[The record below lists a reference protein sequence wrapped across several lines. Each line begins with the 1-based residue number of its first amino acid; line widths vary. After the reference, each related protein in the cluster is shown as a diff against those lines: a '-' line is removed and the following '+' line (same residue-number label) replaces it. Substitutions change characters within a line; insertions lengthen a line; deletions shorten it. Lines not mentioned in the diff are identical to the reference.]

1 MDVSFTTE
9 QQMLRDSLAEFV
21 RREVPREKDRAYDQ
35 SADYPY
41 DLFQKLADVGMTGLF
56 IPTEYGGM
64 GRGPVDIA
72 LALETLTYGSITS
85 TSILMPTSLGTQL
98 VIHGGTEEQR
108 RTLLPMVVRGEARSS
123 FGLSEPHSGSDAASL
138 RTRAVRDGDDWV
150 INGSKMWS
158 SGADVATHLFVA
170 ARTDPNVAKQKGISV
185 FIVDPKTPG
194 ISISRVPTLGPKAQ
208 GTCQVFYDDVRVP
221 GDALLGGE
229 VGLNQGWRFLNASL
243 SLERIELAALTLGL
257 SQRALDDA
265 VGFVNDREAFGQTVG
280 KFQAIQH
287 MAADMATRLEAGR
300 ALTYKAAALMEAG
313 APHDKE
319 VVMAKVF
326 VTETANKICLN
337 GIQMMG
343 GYGYSMEFDLQ
354 RYLRRTL
361 VQTIGGGTTQVLRN
375 VIARHLG
382 M

>member
-1 MDVSFTTE
+1 M
-9 QQMLRDSLAEFV
+9 
-21 RREVPREKDRAYDQ
+21 
-35 SADYPY
+35 
-41 DLFQKLADVGMTGLF
+41 
-56 IPTEYGGM
+56 
-64 GRGPVDIA
+64 
-72 LALETLTYGSITS
+72 
-85 TSILMPTSLGTQL
+85 
-98 VIHGGTEEQR
+98 
-108 RTLLPMVVRGEARSS
+108 
-123 FGLSEPHSGSDAASL
+123 
-138 RTRAVRDGDDWV
+138 

-158 SGADVATHLFVA
+158 SGADVATHLMVA
-170 ARTDPNVAKQKGISV
+170 ARTDPNLPKQKGISV
-185 FIVDPKTPG
+185 FIVDPKTAG

-221 GDALLGGE
+221 ADSLLGGE
-229 VGLNQGWRFLNASL
+229 AGLNQGWRFLHGSL
-243 SLERIELAALTLGL
+243 SLERLELAALTLGL
-257 SQRALDDA
+257 AQRALDDA
-265 VGFVNDREAFGQTVG
+265 IAFVNDREAFGQKVG

-313 APHDKE
+313 EPHDKE
-319 VVMAKVF
+319 VTMAKVF
-326 VTETANKICLN
+326 VTETANKICLT

-382 M
+382 VGIGLETRMQEQRARADPPGSLHRDHDQRP

>member
-9 QQMLRDSLAEFV
+9 QLMLRDSLAEFV
-21 RREVPREKDRAYDQ
+21 RREVPREKDREYDQ

-41 DLFQKLADVGMTGLF
+41 DLFQKLADIGMTGLF
-56 IPTEYGGM
+56 VPTEYGGM

-170 ARTDPNVAKQKGISV
+170 ARTDTEAAKQKGISV

-229 VGLNQGWRFLNASL
+229 EGLNRGWRFLNASL

-265 VGFVNDREAFGQTVG
+265 IGFVNDREAFGQTVG

>member
-1 MDVSFTTE
+1 MDVGFTTE
-9 QQMLRDSLAEFV
+9 QLLLRDSLAEFV
-21 RREVPREKDRAYDQ
+21 RREVPREKDREYDQ

-41 DLFQKLADVGMTGLF
+41 DLFQKLADIGMTGLF
-56 IPTEYGGM
+56 IPTEYRGM

-98 VIHGGTEEQR
+98 LIHGATEEQK
-108 RTLLPMVVRGEARSS
+108 RTLLPMVVKGEARSS

-138 RTRAVRDGDDWV
+138 RTRAVRDGSDWV

-170 ARTDPNVAKQKGISV
+170 ARTDPDVAKQRGISV

-229 VGLNQGWRFLNASL
+229 EGLNRGWKFLNASL

-257 SQRALDDA
+257 SRRALDDA
-265 VGFVNDREAFGQTVG
+265 ISFVNDREAFGQTVG

-313 APHDKE
+313 EPHDKE

-326 VTETANKICLN
+326 VTETANKICLT

>member
-1 MDVSFTTE
+1 MDVGFTTE
-9 QQMLRDSLAEFV
+9 QLLLRDSLAEFV
-21 RREVPREKDRAYDQ
+21 RREVPREKDREYDQ
-35 SADYPY
+35 SPDYPY
-41 DLFQKLADVGMTGLF
+41 DLFQKLADIGMTGLF

-98 VIHGGTEEQR
+98 LIHGATEEQR
-108 RTLLPMVVRGEARSS
+108 RTLLPLVVEGKARSS

-138 RTRAVRDGDDWV
+138 RTKAVHDGSDWV

-170 ARTDPNVAKQKGISV
+170 ARTDPDVAKQRGISV

-221 GDALLGGE
+221 ADALLGGE
-229 VGLNQGWRFLNASL
+229 EGLNRGWKFLNASL

-265 VGFVNDREAFGQTVG
+265 ISFVNDREAFGQTVG

-313 APHDKE
+313 EPHDKE

-326 VTETANKICLN
+326 VTETANKICLT

>member
-185 FIVDPKTPG
+185 FVVDPKTPG

-229 VGLNQGWRFLNASL
+229 AGLNQGWRFLNASL

-300 ALTYKAAALMEAG
+300 ALTYMAAALMEAG

>member
-1 MDVSFTTE
+1 MDVNFTME

-21 RREVPREKDRAYDQ
+21 RREVPREKDREYDQ
-35 SADYPY
+35 SPDYPY
-41 DLFQKLADVGMTGLF
+41 DLFQKLADIGMTGLF

-72 LALETLTYGSITS
+72 LAMETLTYGSITS
-85 TSILMPTSLGTQL
+85 TSVLMPTSLGTQL
-98 VIHGGTEEQR
+98 LIHGGSDEQR
-108 RTLLPMVVRGEARSS
+108 STLLPMVVRGEARSS

-138 RTRAVRDGDDWV
+138 RTRAVRDGSDWV

-170 ARTDPNVAKQKGISV
+170 ARTNTEVAKQRGISV

-194 ISISRVPTLGPKAQ
+194 ITISRVATLGPKAQ

-221 GDALLGGE
+221 ADALLGGE
-229 VGLNQGWRFLNASL
+229 AGLDQGWRFLHSSL
-243 SLERIELAALTLGL
+243 SLERLELAALTLGL
-257 SQRALDDA
+257 SQRALDDSIM
-265 VGFVNDREAFGQTVG
+265 FVNDREAFGQKVG

-313 APHDKE
+313 QPHDKE
-319 VVMAKVF
+319 VTMAKVF

>member
-1 MDVSFTTE
+1 
-9 QQMLRDSLAEFV
+9 
-21 RREVPREKDRAYDQ
+21 
-35 SADYPY
+35 
-41 DLFQKLADVGMTGLF
+41 
-56 IPTEYGGM
+56 
-64 GRGPVDIA
+64 
-72 LALETLTYGSITS
+72 
-85 TSILMPTSLGTQL
+85 MPTSLGTQL